1 MEGLGISL
9 STLLAQIV
17 NFVILLVLMYLVA
30 YRPIMRMFDERSR
43 KIKESMEKT
52 EFINEQA
59 TRAEEE
65 AENRINAAGKE
76 GQEMVARAMRTGEEM
91 RQQSQQEARQD
102 AETLI
107 NRARTE
113 IQRERDDAI
122 DELRKEFADLA
133 IKAAEKVIDRSLDK
147 EAHRQLID
155 KVLKESTTLKKG

>member
-9 STLLAQIV
+9 PTLLAQIV

-65 AENRINAAGKE
+65 AEKRINAAGKE